1 MKSPKLPKL
10 IALSGPA
17 AGSVFEL
24 EADVTTVGREPDN
37 DIVLEAQYVSRH
49 HCQFEKVD
57 DGFRVVDKGS
67 HNGTAIN
74 DIPVTERTLSSG
86 DRISLGG
93 ASFLFTDPS
102 TEPVEPALEL
112 EDTPLPTGATVQLKA
127 RDALYLEPERLQT
140 AALESQE
147 TQKALSAMLEMIGL
161 GALSAS
167 DDHAREALADKIL
180 NQFVAI
186 VPADRSAVL
195 MGDSTDSLDVLT
207 MRPTPFAVS
216 RTVLTKVLAE
226 KTALVSNDVATDAES
241 AKSLLASKV
250 RSLACF
256 PLVITDGDGDD
267 SGKIF
272 GAIYL
277 DTQDPKTSFPDDQ
290 IELLMGLASVA
301 ATTLEKAR
309 QLGRLRDENRRRS
322 EEFDLVHEMVGES
335 PLLMKAQK
343 ILARAAPT
351 DSTVLIEGESG
362 TGKELAA
369 RAIHFT
375 SARRDGPLVKVDC
388 TGLNANL
395 LASELFGHE
404 KGAFTGAI
412 QQKKGK
418 LELADGGTVFLDEIG
433 ELPLPLQS
441 QLLRVLQD
449 REFERVG
456 GTRPIAVDIRLV
468 AATNK
473 NLEEEVTQGRF
484 RQDLFY
490 RLNVVKLSLPPLRE
504 RPGDVELL
512 IQYFVPEFVKRVKRP
527 VSGVSQEALAILKR
541 HDWPGNIRELSN
553 TIERA
558 VVLGSTELI
567 IPEDLP
573 EMLVE
578 ARLSI
583 GASGTSGDGPTSYHD
598 AVAEK
603 KKELILDA
611 VSRADGSITE
621 AGKLLGL
628 HPNYL
633 HRLISNL
640 DLRDRIKS

>member
-1 MKSPKLPKL
+1 MKTPKL

-67 HNGTAIN
+67 HNGTAVN
-74 DIPVTERTLSSG
+74 DVPVTERALLAG

-102 TEPVEPALEL
+102 ADPVEPALEL
-112 EDTPLPTGATVQLKA
+112 DDAPLPTGETVQLKA
-127 RDALYLEPERLQT
+127 REAIYLQPERLQT
-140 AALESQE
+140 AVLESQE

-161 GALSAS
+161 LGAS
-167 DDHAREALADKIL
+167 DDNVGEALPNKIL

-195 MGDSTDSLDVLT
+195 MGDSTESLEVLT

-216 RTVLTKVLAE
+216 RTVLAKVLVE
-226 KTALVSNDVATDAES
+226 KTALVSNDVATDAGS
-241 AKSLLASKV
+241 GKSLLASKV
-250 RSLACF
+250 RALACF
-256 PLVITDGDGDD
+256 PLVINDGDD
-267 SGKIF
+267 RGEIF

-335 PLLMKAQK
+335 PLLEKAQK

-369 RAIHFT
+369 RAIHFN
-375 SARRDGPLVKVDC
+375 SERRDGPLVKVDC
-388 TGLNANL
+388 TGLNENL

-412 QQKKGK
+412 KQKKGK
-418 LELADGGTVFLDEIG
+418 LEVADGGTVFLDEIG

-468 AATNK
+468 AATNR
-473 NLEEEVTQGRF
+473 NLEEDVTQGRF
-484 RQDLFY
+484 RQDLYY

-512 IQYFVPEFVKRVKRP
+512 IQFFVPEFSRRVKRP
-527 VSGVSQEALAILKR
+527 VSGVSQEALAVLKR

-558 VVLGSTELI
+558 VVLGSTELV

-573 EMLVE
+573 EMLIE
-578 ARLSI
+578 ARLSS
-583 GASGTSGDGPTSYHD
+583 GASGAAPTSYHD

-640 DLRDRIKS
+640 DLRDKIKSN